1 MTVQLGATLSAF
13 LEHLWP
19 GAVSGA
25 PLYVLSLRVPGNAHP
40 HGYDL
45 PSGIREVLTG
55 W

>member
-1 MTVQLGATLSAF
+1 MVSTLMSSK
-13 LEHLWP
+13 LNLWP

-25 PLYVLSLRVPGNAHP
+25 PLYVLSLLVPDNAHP